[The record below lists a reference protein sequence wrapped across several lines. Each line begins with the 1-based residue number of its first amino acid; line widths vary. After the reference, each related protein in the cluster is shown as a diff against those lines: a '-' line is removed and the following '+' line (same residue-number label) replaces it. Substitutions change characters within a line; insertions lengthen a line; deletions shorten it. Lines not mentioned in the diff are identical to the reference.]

1 MMSYRIA
8 AIDVHKKMLA
18 VVVTDVAGEGDY
30 QFERRKFG
38 TTPGELHVL
47 AQWLV
52 QQEVEEVVMES
63 TAQYWKP
70 VWAMLERFWK
80 AARQQREGAP
90 KLAGTL
96 HLCQAK
102 SNHGPRGRKNDFLD
116 GERMVKRLVAQELVL
131 SFVPDA
137 EQRLWRTVT
146 RRKHQ
151 LTRAKVVYK
160 NQLESLL
167 EQAHLKLSSFVSDLL
182 GVSAR
187 RMLKALAEGETD
199 PVALAA
205 LADCRLQAT
214 PEQLRDALGACT
226 ELNGAFRRL
235 LQMALDELQ
244 LIETHIEKL
253 EREAMGL
260 MKEHQDVV
268 QRVAEVPGFG
278 VDSALQMIAEVGPK
292 AATFPT
298 AKKLSSWV
306 GVCPGNEE
314 SAGESHSTRSP
325 KGNRHMRRLLNQ
337 AAQSAVK
344 VKGSIFE
351 LTFSRLLP
359 RLGYQ
364 QAIWAIAH
372 RLCRVLWV
380 ILHEGVRYEERGPAV
395 SAKSKR
401 TRAARMVRELK
412 KLGYRIEGGP
422 LPAVTRA

>member
-1 MMSYRIA
+1 MSYRIA

-18 VVVTDVAGEGDY
+18 VVVADIAVEGEY

-38 TTPGELHVL
+38 ATPDELHVL

-52 QQEVEEVVMES
+52 GQEVEEIVMES
-63 TAQYWKP
+63 TAQYWRP
-70 VWAMLERFWK
+70 VWGAMELYWK
-80 AARQQREGAP
+80 PARQKREGAS
-90 KLAGTL
+90 KMCGTL

-102 SNHGPRGRKNDFLD
+102 SNHGPRGRKNDFAD
-116 GERMVKRLVAQELVL
+116 GERMIKRLVAQELVL

-146 RRKHQ
+146 RRKYQ
-151 LTRAKVVYK
+151 LTRAKVGFR

-167 EQAHLKLSSFVSDLL
+167 EQGHIKLSSFVSDLL

-187 RMLKALAEGETD
+187 RMLKALTEGETD
-199 PVALAA
+199 PAA
-205 LADCRLQAT
+205 LATLADRRLRAT
-214 PEQLRDALGACT
+214 PEELRNALGAS
-226 ELNGAFRRL
+226 AQWSDVYRRL
-235 LQMALDELQ
+235 LKMILEELE
-244 LIETHIEKL
+244 LLETHIEQL
-253 EREAMGL
+253 EREAL
-260 MKEHQDVV
+260 SLLQEHHEVV
-268 QRVAEVPGFG
+268 RRVSEVPGFG

-292 AATFPT
+292 AATFRTPK
-298 AKKLSSWV
+298 ALSSWV

-325 KGNRHMRRLLNQ
+325 NGNCHMRRLLNQ

-351 LTFSRLLP
+351 LTFQRLRP
-359 RLGYQ
+359 RLGYL

-372 RLCRVLWV
+372 RLCRLLWL
-380 ILHEGVRYEERGPAV
+380 ILRHGVFYEERGPAV

-401 TRAARMVRELK
+401 MRTARMIKELR
-412 KLGYRIEGGP
+412 KLGYCVAGGQ
-422 LPAVTRA
+422 LPAGNPA

>member
-1 MMSYRIA
+1 MVYRIA

-18 VVVTDVAGEGDY
+18 VVVTDVAGDGDY

-38 TTPGELHVL
+38 AAPGELHLL

-70 VWAMLERFWK
+70 VWAALEQYWK
-80 AARQQREGAP
+80 PSRQQREGASQVS
-90 KLAGTL
+90 GTL

-102 SNHGPRGRKNDFLD
+102 SNHGPRGRKNDFAD
-116 GERMVKRLVAQELVL
+116 AERMIKRLVAQELIL
-131 SFVPDA
+131 SFVPDP
-137 EQRLWRTVT
+137 EQRLLRTVT

-151 LTRAKVVYK
+151 LTRAKVGFK

-199 PVALAA
+199 PAALAA
-205 LADCRLQAT
+205 MADKTLRAT
-214 PEQLRDALGACT
+214 PEQLCDALAASAH
-226 ELNGAFRRL
+226 LSQVHRRL
-235 LQMALDELQ
+235 LAMALEELE
-244 LIETHIEKL
+244 LIETHIEQL
-253 EREAMGL
+253 DREAMGL
-260 MKEHQDVV
+260 LKEHQEVV

-278 VDSALQMIAEVGPK
+278 PDSAMQMIAEVGPQAAVFRSEK
-292 AATFPT
+292 ALA
-298 AKKLSSWV
+298 SWV

-314 SAGESHSTRSP
+314 SAGESQSTRSP

-351 LTFSRLLP
+351 LTFHRILP
-359 RLGYQ
+359 RLGYK

-372 RLCRVLWV
+372 RLCRVLWL
-380 ILHEGVRYEERGPAV
+380 ILHKGVRYEERGPAV

-401 TRAARMVRELK
+401 TRTARMIRELR
-412 KLGYRIEGGP
+412 KLGYQVAGGP
-422 LPAVTRA
+422 VSVPAQA